1 MRAKIVTRN
10 EAIKLREAHR
20 AAGKR
25 VGFTSGV
32 FDIVHPG
39 HVEYLEAARAQVD
52 VLIVGVNSDS
62 SVKANKGD
70 LRPINGEGQRAEVLA
85 GLQAIDAVF
94 VFDESN
100 NNTNVQLLKP
110 DLYLKAG
117 DYSAEQLSSKA
128 LVEEYGGRVQL
139 VPFRAGLSTTDIIE
153 RISASS
159 RTEGGLETKYERRP
173 AVFVDRDGTI
183 NEHVEYLSDPK
194 LFKEIPG
201 SFAALKK
208 LRDLGYRIIIVTN
221 QPGIGLGYFSRED
234 FFAVNREMM
243 KQASRSGLAIDRIY
257 FCPHSKADGC
267 DCRKPATRF
276 LARAEQDLNVD
287 LARSFVIGDMSS
299 DVQLG
304 KNGGCG
310 TVLVKT
316 GRGGDD
322 GICDAKADYEASSL
336 EKAAEWI
343 SQHGR
348 PAKSPGDRTAQ
359 IGSVKANDQGEL
371 DVLSRV
377 SGTLGHDFNTLLGSI
392 LGCATLIAQKTSGRD
407 GKSSVEDL
415 LEILRKATNRGLA
428 LSKRLIAVAGEGETA
443 RTRKTLLSCVEAVV
457 ELLASTHGDECLIE
471 VVAPSDVEVEVADF
485 TVVQMLLELCENAL
499 DAMHG
504 LPERFI
510 LFHVERVELRD
521 EARALD
527 LHPGTYGRVSL
538 IDHGEGFDATAP
550 QSVFQAPQ
558 AGKAGSLGRGLG
570 LSMLMAKAVMK
581 KHGGTVTVASRRQ
594 AGTNIS
600 LYFPAA

>member
-1 MRAKIVTRN
+1 M
-10 EAIKLREAHR
+10 KLREAYR

-32 FDIVHPG
+32 FDILHPG

-52 VLIVGVNSDS
+52 ALIVGVNSDS

-70 LRPINGEGQRAEVLA
+70 SRPINGESQRAEVLA

-94 VFDESN
+94 VFSELN

-117 DYSAEQLSSKA
+117 DYSAEKLTSKA
-128 LVEEYGGRVQL
+128 IVEEHGGSVQL
-139 VPFRAGLSTTDIIE
+139 VPFRAGASTTDIID
-153 RISASS
+153 RISVSA
-159 RTEGGLETKYERRP
+159 RTESGSEIKHERRP
-173 AVFVDRDGTI
+173 AIFVDRDGTI

-201 SFAALKK
+201 SFAALKQ
-208 LRDLGYRIIIVTN
+208 LQDLGYRIVVVTN

-243 KQASRSGLAIDRIY
+243 RQASRAGLAIDRIY
-257 FCPHSKADGC
+257 FCQHSKADGC

-276 LARAEQDLNVD
+276 LVRAEHDLNVD
-287 LARSFVIGDMSS
+287 LANSFVVGDMSS

-304 KNGGCG
+304 KNGGCR

-322 GICDAKADYEASSL
+322 GICDAKADFEAPSL

-343 SQHGR
+343 AQQGKVGVGAGRAAQRQPSQGH
-348 PAKSPGDRTAQ
+348 A
-359 IGSVKANDQGEL
+359 EL
-371 DVLSRV
+371 DVMSKLA
-377 SGTLGHDFNTLLGSI
+377 GTIGHDFNALLGSV
-392 LGCATLIAQKTSGRD
+392 LGCATLIGQKTSGRD
-407 GKSSVEDL
+407 GRSSVEDL
-415 LEILRKATNRGLA
+415 LEMLRKAANRGLA
-428 LSKRLIAVAGEGETA
+428 LSKRLVAVAGESDTDL
-443 RTRKTLLSCVEAVV
+443 TRKTLLSCVEAVV
-457 ELLASTHGDECLIE
+457 GLLASTHGDECLIE
-471 VVAPSDVEVEVADF
+471 VMAPSDVEVEIADF
-485 TVVQMLLELCENAL
+485 TVVQMLLELCENSL
-499 DAMHG
+499 EAMQG

-510 LFHVERVELRD
+510 LFHVERLELGD
-521 EARALD
+521 EARSLD
-527 LHPGTYGRVSL
+527 LQPGTYGRVSL
-538 IDHGEGFDATAP
+538 IDHGEGLDITEP
-550 QSVFQAPQ
+550 QSVFQP
-558 AGKAGSLGRGLG
+558 GKAGSLGRGLG
-570 LSMLMAKAVMK
+570 LSMLMAKSIMK

-600 LYFPAA
+600 LYFPAVA